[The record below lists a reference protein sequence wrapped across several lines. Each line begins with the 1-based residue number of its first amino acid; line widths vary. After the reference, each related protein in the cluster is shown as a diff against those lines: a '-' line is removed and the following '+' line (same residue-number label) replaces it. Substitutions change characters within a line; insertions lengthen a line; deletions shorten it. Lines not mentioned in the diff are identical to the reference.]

1 MDIES
6 KDVAGALTPTP
17 TFTERTIKGTARIQ
31 NNKTLLLASVAQG
44 SESRGKE
51 GLPFLGLIPILGR
64 LFTAP
69 TRDNRQV
76 DIVIAVTPRVIRAPA
91 ILPEDEAERDTGSLA
106 TPTNSSLEAMIIDE
120 DRQDMLAAARRVP
133 TNVDVQLPDAQAAA
147 PEFVRTDVTAANVN
161 TPPAND
167 ATQQIATA
175 KPADTAPADLKPI
188 DNNVKTLQLNQT
200 AETVKPVEVYET
212 KAAAK
217 AITMTDA
224 AASQSMKFGFGTELP
239 DMKVGD
245 KVKVPVV
252 IDGTGKF
259 RSAVVGL
266 KFDSTKVAVRGI
278 TFGDVFGASAANTAA
293 MPFLNQDGKMYISL
307 MAKDGTQANQ
317 SGTLAFIEIE
327 ALAAGRPEI
336 AFDRDVLNVQTVD
349 GKSFLL
355 KLQ

>member
-1 MDIES
+1 
-6 KDVAGALTPTP
+6 
-17 TFTERTIKGTARIQ
+17 
-31 NNKTLLLASVAQG
+31 
-44 SESRGKE
+44 
-51 GLPFLGLIPILGR
+51 
-64 LFTAP
+64 
-69 TRDNRQV
+69 
-76 DIVIAVTPRVIRAPA
+76 
-91 ILPEDEAERDTGSLA
+91 
-106 TPTNSSLEAMIIDE
+106 MIIEE

-147 PEFVRTDVTAANVN
+147 PEFVKTDVTASSAN
-161 TPPAND
+161 PPASD
-167 ATQQIATA
+167 STQQTAVA
-175 KPADTAPADLKPI
+175 KPVYAAPADLKPI

-200 AETVKPVEVYET
+200 ADTVKPAEVFET

-217 AITMTDA
+217 ASATTDA
-224 AASQSMKFGFGTELP
+224 AASQSMKFGFGSDLP

-245 KVKVPVV
+245 KVKIPVV

-266 KFDSTKVAVRGI
+266 KFDSAKVAVRGI
-278 TFGDVFGASAANTAA
+278 TFGDVFGAAAANTAA
-293 MPFLNQDGKMYISL
+293 IPFLNQDGKMYISL
-307 MAKDGTQANQ
+307 MAKDGTEANP

-336 AFDRDVLNVQTVD
+336 AFDRDVLNAQTVD